1 MVPQSIPVPPD
12 AGFRY
17 HMDILILQKGATMSR
32 IARLCILTLILT
44 AVVAVSGC
52 SGSGDITYVPDGGS
66 YTSDEL
72 SAMAAGLKEPSASG
86 RPVSEASELRQAVL
100 TRLRG
105 DEETRPLA
113 DLLTKAFP
121 ADGRSVPYYAELG
134 AVNGRAAWIVVEVW
148 GSAGGTLDKRRVWA
162 FSTDTGDVIV
172 STVF

>member
-1 MVPQSIPVPPD
+1 MPRG

-32 IARLCILTLILT
+32 IARLCILTVLMFSI
-44 AVVAVSGC
+44 AAASGC
-52 SGSGDITYVPDGGS
+52 SGSGDITYVPDGGT

-72 SAMAAGLKEPSASG
+72 TAMAAEIKEPSAAG
-86 RPVSEASELRQAVL
+86 RPVSEAPELRQAAL
-100 TRLRG
+100 TRLRR
-105 DEETRPLA
+105 DEGTRPLA

-134 AVNGRAAWIVVEVW
+134 SVNGHDAWIVVEVW
-148 GSAGGTLDKRRVWA
+148 GATDGILDKRRVWA